1 MSSLARPG
9 SGIPAG
15 GRASGPGIHGDLSR
29 NRMDRKPRCD
39 YVNPMI
45 RFFDMSDHDRLPWR
59 FARENRSVLARLR

>member
-1 MSSLARPG
+1 
-9 SGIPAG
+9 
-15 GRASGPGIHGDLSR
+15 
-29 NRMDRKPRCD
+29 MDRKPRCD